1 MNSENRNLPAGTGAP
16 AAPAAPAASAAPAAP
31 AASAAPAARRAKRSP
46 KSKIMVSVR
55 LTPYLYQETA
65 RIARQWGC
73 SLSLAV
79 RALLQYAIDSEDHDE
94 D

>member
-1 MNSENRNLPAGTGAP
+1 MLVKYKNHKYMRENRYTNVDEEIKP
-16 AAPAAPAASAAPAAP
+16 SV
-31 AASAAPAARRAKRSP
+31 RAVSGKRTVRRSP

-65 RIARQWGC
+65 RIADERGC

-79 RALLQYAIDSEDHDE
+79 RALLQYALNSEDYGKE
-94 D
+94 R